1 MSYAD
6 PIDLAIVQEVL
17 DDLEDCN
24 FHTLCDLLAYA
35 YGLPRNLPQEVL
47 DEAYER
53 AKNYLVEYRLN
64 RVARVID
71 GVMPCPKH
79 EGAYDCTPFCEVC
92 EGNQEYAVA

>member
-6 PIDLAIVQEVL
+6 PIDTAIVQEVL
-17 DDLEDCN
+17 DDLEDNN

-53 AKNYLVEYRLN
+53 AKNYLVDYRMN
-64 RVARVID
+64 RFSAGLV
-71 GVMPCPKH
+71 PCPKH
-79 EGAYDCTPFCEVC
+79 EGAYDCTPFCELC